1 MKVSFH
7 WLRYKLPRYIF
18 TLFGL
23 ILIEKIFNI
32 INRIR
37 QKRYQQHLLDIIFE
51 LITKVVGTDLEG
63 WPANKLEEHCGACY
77 VSKSKKKKKIKH

>member
-37 QKRYQQHLLDIIFE
+37 QKKYQHLLNIIFE
-51 LITKVVGTDLEG
+51 LISEAVGTDLEG
-63 WPANKLEEHCGACY
+63 WPANKLEEHCVACY
-77 VSKSKKKKKIKH
+77 VSKSKKTKSNI